1 MKRTIATLSLLLF
14 LGVGLQAAFAQG
26 FTGRA
31 YYKSTSQFSIK
42 MDSTKMAPE
51 QMAQIQASL
60 KKQMEQNYIL
70 SFNQTESTWKKEE
83 SLGGGPATASA
94 GGAVFMVATS
104 GEGSTLY
111 KNIADQSFLE
121 EQDMMGKAYLVKDML
136 EPVEWELSEETKK
149 VGNYTVQKASYTRI
163 VDSKRFSTG
172 MTEMENVKDTL
183 QVTVWFTPEI
193 PVAHGP
199 ENFFGL
205 PGLILEV
212 QNQGRTLICEKN
224 RIESFCRSGSNRKT
238 EQRKGNYAGR
248 IPNCARRRHEADDE
262 PLPRQAW
269 RREQNGNTNW
279 KLSSRFSLNLL

>member
-1 MKRTIATLSLLLF
+1 MKRTFTILSIFLF
-14 LGVGLQAAFAQG
+14 LGLGLQAAFTQG

-31 YYKSTSQFSIK
+31 YYKSTSKISIS

-60 KKQMEQNYIL
+60 KKQMEQNYVL

-94 GGAVFMVATS
+94 GGAVFMVASS
-104 GEGSTLY
+104 GEGSSLY
-111 KNIADQSFLE
+111 KNITDLSYVQ
-121 EQDMMGKAYLVKDML
+121 EQDVMGKGYLIQDKS
-136 EPVEWELSEETKK
+136 EPFEWVLSEETKK
-149 VGNYTVQKASYTRI
+149 VGNYTAQKASFTKI

-193 PVAHGP
+193 PVSHGP
-199 ENFFGL
+199 ENYFGL

-212 QNQGRTLICEKN
+212 QNQGRTLICEKIELNPSANPVVIERPSKGKEITLAEFKKIQEEGMKQMMN
-224 RIESFCRSGSNRKT
+224 RYQGKPGDGTQMTIRI
-238 EQRKGNYAGR
+238 GN
-248 IPNCARRRHEADDE
+248 
-262 PLPRQAW
+262 
-269 RREQNGNTNW
+269 
-279 KLSSRFSLNLL
+279 

>member
-1 MKRTIATLSLLLF
+1 MKRTIAFLSLLLF
-14 LGVGLQAAFAQG
+14 LGIGLQAAFAQG

-31 YYKSTSQFSIK
+31 YYKSSSNFTIK

-60 KKQMEQNYIL
+60 KKQMEQNYVL

-136 EPVEWELSEETKK
+136 EPVEWELSNETKK

-193 PVAHGP
+193 PVSHGP

-212 QNQGRTLICEKN
+212 QNQGRTLICEKIELNPSADPVVIERPSKGKEITQAEFRTVQEEGMKQMMN
-224 RIESFCRSGSNRKT
+224 RYQGKPGEGNRM
-238 EQRKGNYAGR
+238 EIRIGN
-248 IPNCARRRHEADDE
+248 
-262 PLPRQAW
+262 
-269 RREQNGNTNW
+269 
-279 KLSSRFSLNLL
+279 

>member
-1 MKRTIATLSLLLF
+1 MKRTIAFLSLFLF
-14 LGVGLQAAFAQG
+14 LGIGLQTAFAQG

-31 YYKSTSQFSIK
+31 YYKSTSKISIS

-94 GGAVFMVATS
+94 GGAVFMVASS
-104 GEGSTLY
+104 GGGSTLY
-111 KNIADQSFLE
+111 KNVTGNYLQ
-121 EQDMMGKAYLVKDML
+121 EQEMMGKEYLIQDKA
-136 EPVEWELSEETKK
+136 EPFEWVLSEETKK
-149 VGNYTVQKASYTRI
+149 VGNYTVQKANFTKI

-193 PVAHGP
+193 PVSHGP
-199 ENFFGL
+199 ENYFGL

-212 QNQGRTLICEKN
+212 QNQGRTLICEKIELNPSVNPVVIERPSKGKQMTQAEFKKIQEEGMKQMMN
-224 RIESFCRSGSNRKT
+224 RYQGKPGEGSSMTIRI
-238 EQRKGNYAGR
+238 GN
-248 IPNCARRRHEADDE
+248 
-262 PLPRQAW
+262 
-269 RREQNGNTNW
+269 
-279 KLSSRFSLNLL
+279 

>member
-1 MKRTIATLSLLLF
+1 MKRTFTILSIF
-14 LGVGLQAAFAQG
+14 LCLGLGLQASFAQG

-31 YYKSTSQFSIK
+31 YYKSTSKISIS

-51 QMAQIQASL
+51 QIAQIQASL
-60 KKQMEQNYIL
+60 KKQMEQNYVL

-104 GEGSTLY
+104 GEGSMLY
-111 KNIADQSFLE
+111 KNIADQSYAQE
-121 EQDMMGKAYLVKDML
+121 REVMGKEYLIQEKS
-136 EPVEWELSEETKK
+136 EPFEWELSGETKK
-149 VGNYTVQKASYTRI
+149 VGNYTVQKASFTKI

-193 PVAHGP
+193 PVSHGP
-199 ENFFGL
+199 ENYFGL

-212 QNQGRTLICEKN
+212 QNQGRTLICEKIELNPSAEPVVIERPSKGKEISLDEFKKIEEEGMKQMMN
-224 RIESFCRSGSNRKT
+224 RYQGKPGSGNRM
-238 EQRKGNYAGR
+238 EIRIGN
-248 IPNCARRRHEADDE
+248 
-262 PLPRQAW
+262 
-269 RREQNGNTNW
+269 
-279 KLSSRFSLNLL
+279 

>member
-14 LGVGLQAAFAQG
+14 LGAGLQAAFAQG

-31 YYKSTSQFSIK
+31 YYKSSSNFSIK
-42 MDSTKMAPE
+42 MDSTRMAPE

-83 SLGGGPATASA
+83 SLGGGPVTASA
-94 GGAVFMVATS
+94 GGAVFMVATG

-193 PVAHGP
+193 PVSHGP

-212 QNQGRTLICEKN
+212 QNQGRTLICEKIELNPSANPVVIERPSKGKEITQAEFRTVQEEGMKQMMN
-224 RIESFCRSGSNRKT
+224 RYQGKPGDGNRM
-238 EQRKGNYAGR
+238 EIRIGN
-248 IPNCARRRHEADDE
+248 
-262 PLPRQAW
+262 
-269 RREQNGNTNW
+269 
-279 KLSSRFSLNLL
+279 

>member
-14 LGVGLQAAFAQG
+14 LGAGLQAAFAQG

-31 YYKSTSQFSIK
+31 YYKSSSNFSIK
-42 MDSTKMAPE
+42 MDSTRMAPE

-136 EPVEWELSEETKK
+136 EPVEWELSNETKK

-212 QNQGRTLICEKN
+212 QNQGRTLICEKIELNPSADPVVIERPSKGKEITQAEFQTVQEEGMKQMMN
-224 RIESFCRSGSNRKT
+224 RYQGKPGDGNRM
-238 EQRKGNYAGR
+238 EIRIGN
-248 IPNCARRRHEADDE
+248 
-262 PLPRQAW
+262 
-269 RREQNGNTNW
+269 
-279 KLSSRFSLNLL
+279 

>member
-1 MKRTIATLSLLLF
+1 MKRTFTILSIF
-14 LGVGLQAAFAQG
+14 LCLGLGLQASFAQG

-70 SFNQTESTWKKEE
+70 SFTQTESTWKKEE

-94 GGAVFMVATS
+94 GGAVFMVASS
-104 GEGSTLY
+104 GEGSALY
-111 KNIADQSFLE
+111 KNIADQTYLQ
-121 EQDMMGKAYLVKDML
+121 EQEMMGKEYLVKDKS
-136 EPVEWELSEETKK
+136 EPFEWELSEETKK
-149 VGNYTVQKASYTRI
+149 IGNYTAQKASFTKI

-193 PVAHGP
+193 PVSHGP
-199 ENFFGL
+199 EYYFGL

-212 QNQGRTLICEKN
+212 QNQGRTLICEKIELNPSADPVIIERPSKGKEMTQAEFRVVQEEGMKQMMN
-224 RIESFCRSGSNRKT
+224 RYQGKPGSGAQMQIRI
-238 EQRKGNYAGR
+238 GN
-248 IPNCARRRHEADDE
+248 
-262 PLPRQAW
+262 
-269 RREQNGNTNW
+269 
-279 KLSSRFSLNLL
+279 

>member
-1 MKRTIATLSLLLF
+1 MKRTFAILALF
-14 LGVGLQAAFAQG
+14 LGLGLGLQTAFAQG

-31 YYKSTSQFSIK
+31 YYKSTSKISIS

-60 KKQMEQNYIL
+60 KKQMEQNYVL

-104 GEGSTLY
+104 GEGSMLY
-111 KNIADQSFLE
+111 KNIADQSYVQE
-121 EQDMMGKAYLVKDML
+121 REVMGKEYLIQEKS
-136 EPVEWELSEETKK
+136 EPFEWELSGETKK
-149 VGNYTVQKASYTRI
+149 VGNYTAQKASFTKI

-193 PVAHGP
+193 PVSHGP
-199 ENFFGL
+199 ENYFGL

-212 QNQGRTLICEKN
+212 QNQGRTLICEKIELNPSAEPVVIERPSKGKEISLDEFKKMEEEGMKQMMN
-224 RIESFCRSGSNRKT
+224 RYQGKPGTGITGQIRI
-238 EQRKGNYAGR
+238 GN
-248 IPNCARRRHEADDE
+248 
-262 PLPRQAW
+262 
-269 RREQNGNTNW
+269 
-279 KLSSRFSLNLL
+279 

>member
-1 MKRTIATLSLLLF
+1 MKRTSTILALFLF
-14 LGVGLQAAFAQG
+14 LGLGLQVVVAQG

-31 YYKSTSQFSIK
+31 YYKSSSSFSIK

-60 KKQMEQNYIL
+60 KKQMEQNYVL

-94 GGAVFMVATS
+94 GGAVFMVVS
-104 GEGSTLY
+104 GGAGSTLY
-111 KNIADQSFLE
+111 KNIADQTYLE
-121 EQDMMGKAYLVKDML
+121 DHDMNEKAYLVKDTL
-136 EPVEWELSEETKK
+136 EPFEWELSEETKK
-149 VGNYTVQKASYTRI
+149 VGNYTAQKARFTKI

-193 PVAHGP
+193 PVSHGP
-199 ENFFGL
+199 ENYFGL

-212 QNQGRTLICEKN
+212 QNLGRTLICEKIELNPSADPVVIERPSKGKEITLDEFKKIQEEGMKQMMN
-224 RIESFCRSGSNRKT
+224 RYQGKPGSGATMQIRI
-238 EQRKGNYAGR
+238 GN
-248 IPNCARRRHEADDE
+248 
-262 PLPRQAW
+262 
-269 RREQNGNTNW
+269 
-279 KLSSRFSLNLL
+279 

>member
-1 MKRTIATLSLLLF
+1 MKRTFATLSLLLF
-14 LGVGLQAAFAQG
+14 LGIGLQAAFAQG

-31 YYKSTSQFSIK
+31 YYKSSSNFTIK

-94 GGAVFMVATS
+94 GGAVFMVASS

-111 KNIADQSFLE
+111 KNVSGNYLQ
-121 EQDMMGKAYLVKDML
+121 EQEMMGKEYLIKDKA
-136 EPVEWELSEETKK
+136 EPFEWVLSEETKK
-149 VGNYTVQKASYTRI
+149 VGNYTAQKASFTKI

-193 PVAHGP
+193 PVSHGP
-199 ENFFGL
+199 EYYYGL

-212 QNQGRTLICEKN
+212 QNQGRTLICEKIELNPSADPVVIERPSKGKQMTQAEFQVVEEEGMKQMMN
-224 RIESFCRSGSNRKT
+224 RYQGKPGDGNRM
-238 EQRKGNYAGR
+238 EIRIGN
-248 IPNCARRRHEADDE
+248 
-262 PLPRQAW
+262 
-269 RREQNGNTNW
+269 
-279 KLSSRFSLNLL
+279 

>member
-1 MKRTIATLSLLLF
+1 MKRTIAFLSLLLF
-14 LGVGLQAAFAQG
+14 LGIGLQAAFAQG

-31 YYKSTSQFSIK
+31 YYKSSSNFSIK
-42 MDSTKMAPE
+42 MDSTRVAPE

-212 QNQGRTLICEKN
+212 QNQGRTLICEKIELNPSADPVVIERPSKGKEITQAEFRTVQEEGMKQMMN
-224 RIESFCRSGSNRKT
+224 RYQGKPGEGNRM
-238 EQRKGNYAGR
+238 EIRIGN
-248 IPNCARRRHEADDE
+248 
-262 PLPRQAW
+262 
-269 RREQNGNTNW
+269 
-279 KLSSRFSLNLL
+279 

>member
-1 MKRTIATLSLLLF
+1 MKRTIAFLSLLLF
-14 LGVGLQAAFAQG
+14 LGAGLQAAFAQG

-121 EQDMMGKAYLVKDML
+121 DQDMMGKAYLVKDML

-212 QNQGRTLICEKN
+212 QNQGRTLICEKIELNPSADPVVIERPSKGKEITQAEFRTVQEEGMKQMMN
-224 RIESFCRSGSNRKT
+224 RYQGKPGEGNRM
-238 EQRKGNYAGR
+238 EIRIGN
-248 IPNCARRRHEADDE
+248 
-262 PLPRQAW
+262 
-269 RREQNGNTNW
+269 
-279 KLSSRFSLNLL
+279 

>member
-1 MKRTIATLSLLLF
+1 MKRTIAFLSLLLF
-14 LGVGLQAAFAQG
+14 LGTGLQAAFAQG

-31 YYKSTSQFSIK
+31 YYKSTSKISIS

-60 KKQMEQNYIL
+60 KKQMEQNYVL

-94 GGAVFMVATS
+94 GGAVFMVASS
-104 GEGSTLY
+104 GEGSSLY
-111 KNIADQSFLE
+111 KNITDLSYVQ
-121 EQDMMGKAYLVKDML
+121 EQDVMGKGYLIQDKA
-136 EPVEWELSEETKK
+136 EPFEWELSEETKK
-149 VGNYTVQKASYTRI
+149 VGNYTAQKASFTKI

-193 PVAHGP
+193 PVSHGP
-199 ENFFGL
+199 ENYFGL

-212 QNQGRTLICEKN
+212 QNQGRTLICEKIELNPSAEPVVIERPSKGKGISLAEFKKIQEEGMKQMMN
-224 RIESFCRSGSNRKT
+224 RYQGKPGDGTQMTIRI
-238 EQRKGNYAGR
+238 GN
-248 IPNCARRRHEADDE
+248 
-262 PLPRQAW
+262 
-269 RREQNGNTNW
+269 
-279 KLSSRFSLNLL
+279 

>member
-14 LGVGLQAAFAQG
+14 LGAGLQAAFAQG

-31 YYKSTSQFSIK
+31 YYKSTSNFSIK
-42 MDSTKMAPE
+42 MDSTRMAPE

-94 GGAVFMVATS
+94 GGAVFMVATG

-136 EPVEWELSEETKK
+136 EPVEWVLSEETKK

-193 PVAHGP
+193 PVSHGP

-212 QNQGRTLICEKN
+212 QNQGRTLICEKIELNPSANPVVIERPSKGKEITQAEFRTVQEEGMKQMMN
-224 RIESFCRSGSNRKT
+224 RYQGKPGEGNRM
-238 EQRKGNYAGR
+238 EIRIGN
-248 IPNCARRRHEADDE
+248 
-262 PLPRQAW
+262 
-269 RREQNGNTNW
+269 
-279 KLSSRFSLNLL
+279 

>member
-1 MKRTIATLSLLLF
+1 MKRTFTILSIF
-14 LGVGLQAAFAQG
+14 LCLGLGLQASFAQG

-31 YYKSTSQFSIK
+31 YYKSTSKISIS

-51 QMAQIQASL
+51 QIAQIQASL
-60 KKQMEQNYIL
+60 KKQMEQNYVL

-104 GEGSTLY
+104 GEGSMLY
-111 KNIADQSFLE
+111 KNIADQSYAQE
-121 EQDMMGKAYLVKDML
+121 REVMGKEYLIQEKS
-136 EPVEWELSEETKK
+136 EPFEWELSGETKK
-149 VGNYTVQKASYTRI
+149 VGNYTVQKASFTKI

-193 PVAHGP
+193 PVSHGP
-199 ENFFGL
+199 ENYFGL

-212 QNQGRTLICEKN
+212 QNQGRTLICEKIELNPSAEPVVIERPSKGKEISLEEFKKMEEEGMKQMMN
-224 RIESFCRSGSNRKT
+224 RYQGKPGSGATMQIRI
-238 EQRKGNYAGR
+238 GN
-248 IPNCARRRHEADDE
+248 
-262 PLPRQAW
+262 
-269 RREQNGNTNW
+269 
-279 KLSSRFSLNLL
+279 

>member
-1 MKRTIATLSLLLF
+1 MKRTFTLLAGF
-14 LGVGLQAAFAQG
+14 LCLGLSIQTAFAQG

-31 YYKSTSQFSIK
+31 YYKSSSSFSIK

-60 KKQMEQNYIL
+60 KKQMEQNYVL

-104 GEGSTLY
+104 GEGSMLY
-111 KNIADQSFLE
+111 KNIADQSYVQE
-121 EQDMMGKAYLVKDML
+121 REVMGKEYLIQEKS
-136 EPVEWELSEETKK
+136 EPFEWELSGETKK
-149 VGNYTVQKASYTRI
+149 VGNYTVQKASFTKI

-193 PVAHGP
+193 PVSHGP
-199 ENFFGL
+199 ENYFGL

-212 QNQGRTLICEKN
+212 QNQGRTLICEKIELNPSAEPVVIERPSKGKEISLEEFKKMEEEGMKQMMN
-224 RIESFCRSGSNRKT
+224 RYQGKPGSGNRM
-238 EQRKGNYAGR
+238 EIRIGN
-248 IPNCARRRHEADDE
+248 
-262 PLPRQAW
+262 
-269 RREQNGNTNW
+269 
-279 KLSSRFSLNLL
+279 

>member
-1 MKRTIATLSLLLF
+1 MKRNHTILTLLLF
-14 LGVGLQAAFAQG
+14 FGIGLQTAFAQG

-31 YYKSTSQFSIK
+31 YYKSSSKISIS

-60 KKQMEQNYIL
+60 KKQMEQNYVL

-104 GEGSTLY
+104 GEGSMLY
-111 KNIADQSFLE
+111 KNIADQSYAQE
-121 EQDMMGKAYLVKDML
+121 REVMGKEYLIQEKS
-136 EPVEWELSEETKK
+136 EPFEWELSGETKK
-149 VGNYTVQKASYTRI
+149 VGNYTVQKASFTKI

-193 PVAHGP
+193 PVSHGP
-199 ENFFGL
+199 ENYFGL

-212 QNQGRTLICEKN
+212 QNLGRTLICEKIELNPSADPVVIERPSKGKEITLAEFKKIQEEGMKQMMN
-224 RIESFCRSGSNRKT
+224 RYQGKPGSGAQIQIRI
-238 EQRKGNYAGR
+238 GN
-248 IPNCARRRHEADDE
+248 
-262 PLPRQAW
+262 
-269 RREQNGNTNW
+269 
-279 KLSSRFSLNLL
+279 

>member
-1 MKRTIATLSLLLF
+1 MKRTTAILSLFLF
-14 LGVGLQAAFAQG
+14 LGIGLQAAFAQG

-31 YYKSTSQFSIK
+31 YYKSTSKISIS

-94 GGAVFMVATS
+94 GGAVFMVASS
-104 GEGSTLY
+104 GGGSTLY
-111 KNIADQSFLE
+111 KNVTGNYLQ
-121 EQDMMGKAYLVKDML
+121 EQEMMGKEYLIQDKA
-136 EPVEWELSEETKK
+136 EPFEWVLSEETKK
-149 VGNYTVQKASYTRI
+149 VGNYTVQKASFTKI

-193 PVAHGP
+193 PVSHGP
-199 ENFFGL
+199 ENYFGL

-212 QNQGRTLICEKN
+212 QNQGRTLICEKIELNPSVNPVVIERPSKGKQMTQAEFKKIQEEGMKQMMN
-224 RIESFCRSGSNRKT
+224 RYQGKPGEGSSMTIRI
-238 EQRKGNYAGR
+238 GN
-248 IPNCARRRHEADDE
+248 
-262 PLPRQAW
+262 
-269 RREQNGNTNW
+269 
-279 KLSSRFSLNLL
+279 